1 MKETVLLTI
10 CMLLTLSVTA
20 QKKNNDKKQKAE
32 IVEVE
37 GRYRIVQTENLT
49 EAYCKR
55 KAMEQARLNAIERRF
70 GSYFSSSSV
79 MLISARNN
87 ESSESYCQFNTIDV
101 KGIWLGDDDS
111 KVTKTNTD
119 DGKTIWDAWVKGKAR
134 ERSTTH
140 IDYDV
145 RPLVNG
151 TDQDQFRIWFKSPVN
166 GYVMIFATDGE
177 IVNKFVPAPNGG
189 EKMVVEAGMEYLF
202 PEKTYY
208 TAELDEG
215 KQMEYYKLIVLF
227 SRNELLPPNLSP
239 SKRKEYEDETETATI
254 MPLAEMK
261 YEKFVRFYE
270 QLLSR
275 DSDID
280 PRIIELVVKRRN

>member
-1 MKETVLLTI
+1 M
-10 CMLLTLSVTA
+10 
-20 QKKNNDKKQKAE
+20 
-32 IVEVE
+32 
-37 GRYRIVQTENLT
+37 RH
-49 EAYCKR
+49 
-55 KAMEQARLNAIERRF
+55 
-70 GSYFSSSSV
+70 
-79 MLISARNN
+79 
-87 ESSESYCQFNTIDV
+87 ESCEMY
-101 KGIWLGDDDS
+101 
-111 KVTKTNTD
+111 
-119 DGKTIWDAWVKGKAR
+119 
-134 ERSTTH
+134 
-140 IDYDV
+140 
-145 RPLVNG
+145 
-151 TDQDQFRIWFKSPVN
+151 DQDQFRIWFKSPVN
-166 GYVMIFATDGE
+166 GNVMIFATDGE